1 MIKKIQLITEVD
13 VPNLNN
19 IIYRKEVMEKIVER
33 LNQSKFLP
41 VVININPN
49 EYNNP
54 PVGRVIPETAIFD
67 GKNIYVNIDTDEHI
81 LKFINSD
88 EYTIGTYIIA
98 SLNENNEVVL
108 DSEFD
113 ILELQIIKNQKEK
126 NK

>member
-1 MIKKIQLITEVD
+1 
-13 VPNLNN
+13 
-19 IIYRKEVMEKIVER
+19 MEKIVER